1 MDLRDRSKLR
11 SAKSD
16 DFIYEEELDRELIAM
31 GMTRKELRADLK
43 NYLTLEHQPVKID
56 HCRVGSATLVAA
68 RTLKIG
74 RAHV

>member
-43 NYLTLEHQPVKID
+43 MH
-56 HCRVGSATLVAA
+56 
-68 RTLKIG
+68 
-74 RAHV
+74 

>member
-31 GMTRKELRADLK
+31 GMIHLL
-43 NYLTLEHQPVKID
+43 PVLQ
-56 HCRVGSATLVAA
+56 R
-68 RTLKIG
+68 
-74 RAHV
+74 